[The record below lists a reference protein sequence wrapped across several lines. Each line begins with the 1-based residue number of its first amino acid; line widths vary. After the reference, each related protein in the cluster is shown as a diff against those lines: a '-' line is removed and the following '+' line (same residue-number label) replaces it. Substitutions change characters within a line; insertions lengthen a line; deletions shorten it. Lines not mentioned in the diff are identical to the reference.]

1 MKLEKPGQT
10 RAFILLMVSLL
21 LSGFPF
27 FSAFADGKKKD
38 HHDGRD
44 KHYSQEEKEREEEDD
59 GKGENGEKI
68 IGHQR
73 EGGRYYSERD
83 NDDIK
88 GKERNEKE
96 KGDEITGFV
105 AAGLFGLANLST
117 IFSTLSRY
125 LIRLHG
131 SREAFK
137 NALLAFNRFQHRHLR
152 KFHYL
157 LNIAAIAVA
166 SLHWYL
172 SESPSIAFQQVGMVL
187 AIFLGFSGIMIK
199 YRLLPQLLHRG
210 LFNLH
215 TSLFMAFAALI
226 LLMVGHLFID
236 D

>member
-1 MKLEKPGQT
+1 
-10 RAFILLMVSLL
+10 
-21 LSGFPF
+21 
-27 FSAFADGKKKD
+27 
-38 HHDGRD
+38 
-44 KHYSQEEKEREEEDD
+44 
-59 GKGENGEKI
+59 
-68 IGHQR
+68 
-73 EGGRYYSERD
+73 
-83 NDDIK
+83 
-88 GKERNEKE
+88 
-96 KGDEITGFV
+96 
-105 AAGLFGLANLST
+105 
-117 IFSTLSRY
+117 
-125 LIRLHG
+125 
-131 SREAFK
+131 
-137 NALLAFNRFQHRHLR
+137 LLAFNRFQHRHLR